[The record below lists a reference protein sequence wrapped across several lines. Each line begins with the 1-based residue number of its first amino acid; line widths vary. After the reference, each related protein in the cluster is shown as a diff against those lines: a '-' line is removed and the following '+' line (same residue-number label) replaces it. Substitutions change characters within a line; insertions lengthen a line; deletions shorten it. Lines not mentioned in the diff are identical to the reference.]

1 MKIAEI
7 SPYDFAHPGGVQRH
21 ISSLSSELISRG
33 HEVSVIGPCSK
44 EDPLVDLENVIF
56 VPLGRSIPFPTAGS
70 IARISISLWHEWRLK
85 SFLQSEKFDI
95 VHIHEPLMPLTSLT
109 AARFS
114 KSTTI
119 GTFHAYNEG
128 RSKGYILGKR
138 LRLLERFANRLDG
151 RIAVSEPAKIFHNK
165 YFPSDYKVIPNG
177 LDVDRFSN
185 PSKRPTVMKS
195 ENINLLFVGRVN
207 ESRKGLRYALGAYSR
222 LKWQYPKLRL
232 IVVGS
237 GVPDKESY
245 RVMGE
250 RSLDDVIFLGP
261 MSESE
266 LPSYYQH
273 ADIFI
278 APNTGKESFGFIT
291 IESMASSTPVV
302 ATRIPGFQSVIKD
315 GYNGILVDPKNEKSL
330 AEAVKKLI
338 DNPSLRTSLELNGRL
353 SVEQYSWKKVT
364 NSILRYFNKVKSI
377 SNNTSKKS
385 KNKVF

>member
-21 ISSLSSELISRG
+21 ISSLSSELVSRG
-33 HEVSVIGPCSK
+33 HDVTVIGPCSK
-44 EDPLVDLENVIF
+44 STPLVNLENFNF

-70 IARISISLWHEWRLK
+70 IARISISLWHEWKLK
-85 SFLQSEKFDI
+85 SFLQTENFDI

-109 AARFS
+109 AATFS
-114 KSTTI
+114 RSTTI

-177 LDVDRFSN
+177 LDVERFST
-185 PSKRPTVMKS
+185 PTMRPTVMKS

-273 ADIFI
+273 ADIFL

-302 ATRIPGFQSVIKD
+302 AASIPGFMSVIKD
-315 GYNGILVDPKNEKSL
+315 GYNGILVEPKNEKAL
-330 AEAVKKLI
+330 AIAIKKLI
-338 DNPSLRTSLELNGRL
+338 DNPSLRTSLEINGKL
-353 SVEQYSWKKVT
+353 SVEKYSWKKVT
-364 NSILRYFNKVKSI
+364 NNIIRYFNNVKNI
-377 SNNTSKKS
+377 RNNTLKKS
-385 KNKVF
+385 KNKVI

>member
-21 ISSLSSELISRG
+21 ISSLSSELVSRG
-33 HEVSVIGPCSK
+33 HDVTVIGPCSK
-44 EDPLVDLENVIF
+44 STPLVNLENVNF

-70 IARISISLWHEWRLK
+70 IARISISLWHEWKLK
-85 SFLQSEKFDI
+85 SFLQTENFDI

-109 AARFS
+109 AATFS
-114 KSTTI
+114 RSTTI

-177 LDVDRFSN
+177 LDVERFST
-185 PSKRPTVMKS
+185 PTMRPTVMKS

-273 ADIFI
+273 ADIFL

-291 IESMASSTPVV
+291 IESMASSTPVI
-302 ATRIPGFQSVIKD
+302 AASIPGFQSVIKD
-315 GYNGILVDPKNEKSL
+315 GYNGILVQPKNEKSI
-330 AEAVKKLI
+330 AIAIKKLI
-338 DNPSLRTSLELNGRL
+338 DNPSLRTSLEINGRL
-353 SVEQYSWKKVT
+353 SVEKYSWKKVT
-364 NSILRYFNKVKSI
+364 NNIIRYFNNVKNI
-377 SNNTSKKS
+377 RNDTLKKS
-385 KNKVF
+385 KNKVS

>member
-21 ISSLSSELISRG
+21 ISSLSSELVSRG
-33 HEVSVIGPCSK
+33 HDVSVIGPCSK
-44 EDPLVDLENVIF
+44 STPLVNLENVNF

-70 IARISISLWHEWRLK
+70 LARISISLWHEWKIK
-85 SFLQSEKFDI
+85 SFLQTENFDI

-109 AARFS
+109 AATFS
-114 KSTTI
+114 RSTTI

-177 LDVDRFSN
+177 LDVDRFST
-185 PSKRPTVMKS
+185 PTMRPTVMKS

-222 LKWQYPKLRL
+222 LKWQYPNLRL
-232 IVVGS
+232 IIVGS

-273 ADIFI
+273 ADIFL

-291 IESMASSTPVV
+291 IESMASSTPVI
-302 ATRIPGFQSVIKD
+302 AASIPGFQSVIKD
-315 GYNGILVDPKNEKSL
+315 GYNGILVEPKNEKSL
-330 AEAVKKLI
+330 AIAIKKLI
-338 DNPSLRTSLELNGRL
+338 DNPSLRTSLEINGRL
-353 SVEQYSWKKVT
+353 SVEKYSWKRVT
-364 NSILRYFNKVKSI
+364 NNIIRYFNNVKNI
-377 SNNTSKKS
+377 RNNTLKKS
-385 KNKVF
+385 KNKVN

>member
-21 ISSLSSELISRG
+21 ISSLSSELVSRG
-33 HEVSVIGPCSK
+33 HDVTVIGPCSK
-44 EDPLVDLENVIF
+44 STPLVNLENVNF

-70 IARISISLWHEWRLK
+70 IARISISLWHEWKLK
-85 SFLQSEKFDI
+85 SFLQTENFDI

-109 AARFS
+109 AATFS
-114 KSTTI
+114 RSTTI

-177 LDVDRFSN
+177 LDVERFST
-185 PSKRPTVMKS
+185 PTMRPTVMKS

-273 ADIFI
+273 ADIFL

-291 IESMASSTPVV
+291 IESMASSTPVI
-302 ATRIPGFQSVIKD
+302 AASIPGFQSVIKD
-315 GYNGILVDPKNEKSL
+315 GYNGILVEPKNEKSI
-330 AEAVKKLI
+330 AIAIKKLI
-338 DNPSLRTSLELNGRL
+338 DNPSLRTSLEINGRL
-353 SVEQYSWKKVT
+353 SVEKYSWKKVT
-364 NSILRYFNKVKSI
+364 NNIIRYFNNVKNI
-377 SNNTSKKS
+377 RNDTLKKS
-385 KNKVF
+385 KNKVS

>member
-21 ISSLSSELISRG
+21 ISSLSSELVSRG
-33 HEVSVIGPCSK
+33 HDVTVIGPCSK
-44 EDPLVDLENVIF
+44 STPLVNLENVNF

-70 IARISISLWHEWRLK
+70 VARISISLWHEWKLK
-85 SFLQSEKFDI
+85 SFLQTENFDI

-109 AARFS
+109 AATFS
-114 KSTTI
+114 RSTTI

-138 LRLLERFANRLDG
+138 LRLLERFANKLDG

-177 LDVDRFSN
+177 LDVERFST
-185 PSKRPTVMKS
+185 PTMRPTVMKS

-273 ADIFI
+273 ADIFL

-291 IESMASSTPVV
+291 IESMASSTPVI
-302 ATRIPGFQSVIKD
+302 AASIPGFQSVIKD
-315 GYNGILVDPKNEKSL
+315 GYNGILVEPKNEKSI
-330 AEAVKKLI
+330 AIAIKKLI
-338 DNPSLRTSLELNGRL
+338 DNPSLRTSLEINGRL
-353 SVEQYSWKKVT
+353 SVEKYSWKKVT
-364 NSILRYFNKVKSI
+364 NNIIRYFNNVKNI
-377 SNNTSKKS
+377 RNDTLKKS
-385 KNKVF
+385 KNKVS